1 MYVEN
6 MEVFRTQADK
16 IKLSVNKYIDRFPK
30 TFAGIVEEAEVFRVF
45 VVILGARFF
54 AVTAIAPRCR

>member
-30 TFAGIVEEAEVFRVF
+30 TFACIVEEAEVFRVF
-45 VVILGARFF
+45 VVILSARFF